1 MDNVRKLVAIVLLMV
16 EIVIL
21 AALSLLP
28 FPLSP
33 HRYVRRILIRTL
45 PIEIRFQIKMKNTF
59 PTVKSWTKVEG
70 AEFSFFPKKGKN
82 EEDCW
87 DCISPASPRIGLLCE

>member
-33 HRYVRRILIRTL
+33 HRYVQRILI
-45 PIEIRFQIKMKNTF
+45 
-59 PTVKSWTKVEG
+59 
-70 AEFSFFPKKGKN
+70 
-82 EEDCW
+82 
-87 DCISPASPRIGLLCE
+87 